1 MRILNNSRDAGPAA
15 GDPVAGIPGNASS
28 GPLRGNT
35 ALEAEGWERR
45 YLADPDRAREAVE
58 LYSSMGFEVRAE
70 KLEPADFGPQC
81 GDCSQVVC
89 RSYVLIYTRKRGE
102 PATTG

>member
-1 MRILNNSRDAGPAA
+1 MRILNNSRDAAGPAA
-15 GDPVAGIPGNASS
+15 GDPIAGIP
-28 GPLRGNT
+28 GNT

-58 LYSSMGFEVRAE
+58 LYSSLGFEVRAE
-70 KLEPADFGPQC
+70 KLEPADFGTQC

-102 PATTG
+102 VATPG